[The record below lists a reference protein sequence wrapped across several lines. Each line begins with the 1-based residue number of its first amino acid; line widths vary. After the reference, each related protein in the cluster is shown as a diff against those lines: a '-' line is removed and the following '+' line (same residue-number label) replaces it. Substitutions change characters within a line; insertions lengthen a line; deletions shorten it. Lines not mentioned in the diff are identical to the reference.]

1 MNWKDRLEEEGKEI
15 PLIQYKKEI
24 CAQAARLRR
33 FTGRKKIDSLIQ
45 CAWKMRPITLKK
57 HSAEGKFS
65 QYSEILR
72 KSRIKFDFTEEF
84 LY

>member
-45 CAWKMRPITLKK
+45 CAWKMRPITLK
-57 HSAEGKFS
+57 
-65 QYSEILR
+65 
-72 KSRIKFDFTEEF
+72 
-84 LY
+84 

>member
-33 FTGRKKIDSLIQ
+33 FTGRKKS
-45 CAWKMRPITLKK
+45 TV
-57 HSAEGKFS
+57 
-65 QYSEILR
+65 
-72 KSRIKFDFTEEF
+72 
-84 LY
+84 LYNVPGR